1 MKLLFIGSLRI
12 QPSLFASCRSGRFA
26 EETSAIRP
34 IKFPPCMVPENSA
47 VKLFL
52 ADPWGLHL
60 IVVTSCLLFVIL
72 KQQIKLLRRPVSA
85 R

>member
-1 MKLLFIGSLRI
+1 MKLLFIGSLRTE
-12 QPSLFASCRSGRFA
+12 PFLFAPCRSGRFA

-34 IKFPPCMVPENSA
+34 PKFLPCTVPENSA
-47 VKLFL
+47 FKLFL

-60 IVVTSCLLFVIL
+60 IVVTSCLLSVIL
-72 KQQIKLLRRPVSA
+72 KLKIKLLRRPISA